1 MVNLFWRPEPWRVQ
15 FPSSISDMGFSG
27 NILPWDL
34 IVHQFIHPSFS
45 LFEYGLW
52 GFNPFS
58 DTPISLSLSMCIYIY
73 MYTHNVSP
81 HIFEEKNIPY
91 PLSMMVLFIKS
102 LARFFIHTAK
112 SLRAESPS
120 HHRWALRR
128 FSPGRWSFY
137 QVNLAPNFRSKNPI
151 LKQW

>member
-58 DTPISLSLSMCIYIY
+58 DTPISLSLYVYIYICIHI
-73 MYTHNVSP
+73 MYLPIYLKKKHTISSLHDGSI
-81 HIFEEKNIPY
+81 HQIPGQI
-91 PLSMMVLFIKS
+91 LHSHSQVV
-102 LARFFIHTAK
+102 ACWVT
-112 SLRAESPS
+112 ESPQMG
-120 HHRWALRR
+120 
-128 FSPGRWSFY
+128 FTSFFTRTLIVLP
-137 QVNLAPNFRSKNPI
+137 VNLAPNFRSKNPI

>member
-34 IVHQFIHPSFS
+34 IVHQFIQPSFS

-58 DTPISLSLSMCIYIY
+58 DTPISLSLYVYIYICIHI
-73 MYTHNVSP
+73 MYLPIYLKKKTYHILSP
-81 HIFEEKNIPY
+81 WWFYSSNPW
-91 PLSMMVLFIKS
+91 PDSSFTQPSRCVLSHRVTTDGLYVVFHQD
-102 LARFFIHTAK
+102 ADRFT
-112 SLRAESPS
+112 
-120 HHRWALRR
+120 RWI
-128 FSPGRWSFY
+128 WH
-137 QVNLAPNFRSKNPI
+137 PI
-151 LKQW
+151 LGRKILY